1 MFDPYDQVRMRTQR
15 LLASG
20 ARIREERALRAT
32 RHEAAEP
39 AAASPPV
46 RAANAPGVIA
56 VARAPKAAD
65 ACPPG
70 SACADTPGTSG
81 STRPRAA

>member
-20 ARIREERALRAT
+20 ARIREERAMQAT
-32 RHEAAEP
+32 HH
-39 AAASPPV
+39 
-46 RAANAPGVIA
+46 RAADPPPIRSAGAPGVIIA
-56 VARAPKAAD
+56 TRAAKTSE

-70 SACADTPGTSG
+70 S
-81 STRPRAA
+81 TRRHAA